1 MVDSLVPPLLWL
13 RLSGPNR
20 CNATGMNFSDD
31 EGFLGAGSSDSEEGN
46 EPPAKRL
53 SPAPAALEP
62 VPEAPEAPENP
73 PEPPALPPVLPVPP
87 ALPAPTPVL
96 PRPAPP
102 PPPPAAPAPATEP
115 FLDVLCY
122 NTLDAAQ
129 RTLAKGFSVTCLPF
143 DDIDG
148 MLLMLEAIE
157 LLEKHVS
164 VDFESKVGK
173 DPQMIFNLKKGM
185 QHKHGWLVY
194 ARNRYDK
201 VQANGIRKDAMIGVM
216 VVSAPKDKW
225 DRVRPVCTIN
235 VLGVHDAFRERGVSA
250 EMWLELRKAIQNHPK
265 TGAGGFRLK
274 VEGAKCLNQAGA
286 RAFYTNRDFLV
297 VEDSENL
304 FATLDFVDGV
314 PESRS

>member
-1 MVDSLVPPLLWL
+1 MADSLVPPLLGL

-20 CNATGMNFSDD
+20 RNATGMNFSDD
-31 EGFLGAGSSDSEEGN
+31 DDFLGVSSSDSEEGN

-53 SPAPAALEP
+53 SPTPAALEP
-62 VPEAPEAPENP
+62 VPEEPAASDEP
-73 PEPPALPPVLPVPP
+73 PEPPALPP
-87 ALPAPTPVL
+87 ASTPVL
-96 PRPAPP
+96 PRP
-102 PPPPAAPAPATEP
+102 PPAAPATEP

-122 NTLDAAQ
+122 NTIDAAQ
-129 RTLAKGFSVTCLPF
+129 RTFAKGFAVTCLPF

-148 MLLMLEAIE
+148 LLLVWEATE

-164 VDFESKVGK
+164 VDFEGKVGK
-173 DPQMIFNLKKGM
+173 DPQMISNLKKGM

-194 ARNRYDK
+194 ARNRCDK
-201 VQANGIRKDAMIGVM
+201 ERANGIRKDAMIGM
-216 VVSAPKDKW
+216 MIVSAPDDKW

-250 EMWLELRKAIQNHPK
+250 EMWLELREAIKNHPK
-265 TGAGGFRLK
+265 TGAGRFRLK

-286 RAFYTNRDFLV
+286 RTFYTNRDFHITD
-297 VEDSENL
+297 DSENL

-314 PESRS
+314 PESKS